1 MSPKLYLP
9 ILNVTSDRV
18 LLLCEVP
25 GTFPRPTL
33 EFQDSRGN
41 VLPAVQTQMSQTHE
55 HFYVSALT
63 YIIRGDYYRCVVTQ
77 EAVKH
82 VTFAQTFVP
91 LCSED
96 SLTWGQFE
104 VAQVNHTVCVP
115 EWTAPARRPLDGG
128 WLDGF

>member
-1 MSPKLYLP
+1 MSPKPSLP
-9 ILNVTSDRV
+9 VLNVTSDRV

-33 EFQDSRGN
+33 QFQGSRGN
-41 VLPAVQTQMSQTHE
+41 VLPAVQTQVSQRHE
-55 HFYVSALT
+55 RFYVSALT
-63 YIIRGDYYRCVVTQ
+63 DVTRGDHYCCVVTQ

-91 LCSED
+91 FCGED
-96 SLTWGQFE
+96 SLAWGRFE

-115 EWTAPARRPLDGG
+115 EWTAEDGSSPAATG
-128 WLDGF
+128 WWLV